1 MTATPFPGRIAE
13 ILLVEDNPAD
23 VELTRQGFADGKI
36 ANNLHVV
43 SDGDEA
49 LAFLRREGEFADAVQ
64 PDLILLDLNL
74 PGKDGRTV
82 LEEIKQD
89 EVLRLIPVVVLTTS
103 SAHLDVR
110 KSYQLHANAYMTK
123 PVDFTQ
129 FVELVRS
136 IGSYWFTL
144 VRLPTDEEES
154 AVDDG

>member
-1 MTATPFPGRIAE
+1 MSAQPFEGRIAE

-23 VELTRQGFADGKI
+23 VEITRQGFAEGKI

-43 SDGDEA
+43 TDGEQA
-49 LAFLRREGEFADAVQ
+49 LAFLRCEGEFADAIQ

-74 PGKDGRTV
+74 PGKDGRAV

-89 EVLRLIPVVVLTTS
+89 KQLRLIPVVVLTTS
-103 SAHLDVR
+103 SAHVDVL

-123 PVDFTQ
+123 PVNFTQ

-144 VRLPTDEEES
+144 VRLPTEEEPS
-154 AVDDG
+154 A

>member
-1 MTATPFPGRIAE
+1 MTDPPFRGRIAE

-23 VELTRQGFADGKI
+23 VELTRQGFAEGKI

-43 SDGDEA
+43 TDGEEA
-49 LAFLRREGEFADAVQ
+49 LAYLRREAGFEDAVQ

-74 PGKDGRTV
+74 PGKDGRAV
-82 LEEIKQD
+82 LEEIKRD
-89 EVLRLIPVVVLTTS
+89 EGLRTIPVVVLTTS
-103 SAHLDVR
+103 DAQVDVL

-144 VRLPTDEEES
+144 VRLPTED
-154 AVDDG
+154 